1 MVIGVCIFTL
11 IASSFFCLCVFFLVS
26 EIDQDGTTF
35 NGVTSLGSSSI
46 NAPKSEIEIQRK
58 MSELNSN
65 HTDDSIGL
73 KVSVTIP
80 SCHDGYV
87 V

>member
-1 MVIGVCIFTL
+1 M
-11 IASSFFCLCVFFLVS
+11 S

-58 MSELNSN
+58 MCELNAN
-65 HTDDSIGL
+65 HRDDSVGL

-80 SCHDGYV
+80 SCHEGYV